1 MSPAVECNDL
11 VFLTGFN
18 GMPLKGD
25 LSPDLPE
32 QIREAFMGFRGP
44 NLLRA
49 AVTGE
54 RPETFSSAKVSKWR
68 NLDPQLRLMGC
79 RLQAGRRHSL

>member
-44 NLLRA
+44 NLLR
-49 AVTGE
+49 
-54 RPETFSSAKVSKWR
+54 
-68 NLDPQLRLMGC
+68 
-79 RLQAGRRHSL
+79 GRYRRTT